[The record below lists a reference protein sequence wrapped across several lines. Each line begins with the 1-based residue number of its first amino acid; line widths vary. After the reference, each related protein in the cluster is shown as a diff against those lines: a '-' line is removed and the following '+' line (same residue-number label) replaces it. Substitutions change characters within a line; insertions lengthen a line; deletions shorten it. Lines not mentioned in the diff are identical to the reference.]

1 VNCYATLDDL
11 KAVLGITTTTRD
23 VELMRAL
30 EAASREM
37 EGPSYCNRVFYTRI
51 EARYFDPPVVPALG
65 IFGDLGKNL
74 FIDDLISASEVLL
87 DTEEDGTFATEII
100 EGTDF
105 ALRPYNLYPKEILE
119 KLDASV
125 VTWPTVPRSV
135 QITGTWGYGDETV
148 LPWRAAGIKL
158 SMSATATSLVL
169 ETASDLKAGQTIL
182 VDEEQI
188 FVESVVTVESVTTA
202 TLRRGVNGT
211 LAAAHTEEPE

>member
-1 VNCYATLDDL
+1 MNCYATLDDL

-23 VELMRAL
+23 AELMRAL

-51 EARYFDPPVVPALG
+51 EARHFDPPVVPLMG
-65 IFGDLGKNL
+65 VFGNVGKNL
-74 FIDDLISASEVLL
+74 FIDDLIIASEVLL
-87 DTEEDGTFATEII
+87 DTEEDATFAMEII

-105 ALRPYNLYPKEILE
+105 ALRPYNRYPKGILE

-135 QITGTWGYGDETV
+135 QITGIWGYGDESA
-148 LPWRAAGIKL
+148 LPWRAAGIKI

-169 ETASDLKAGQTIL
+169 ENATDLKAGQTIL

-188 FVESVVTVESVTTA
+188 FVESVVTAELVTTA
-202 TLRRGVNGT
+202 TLRRAVNGT
-211 LAAAHTEEPE
+211 VAAAHTEEPE